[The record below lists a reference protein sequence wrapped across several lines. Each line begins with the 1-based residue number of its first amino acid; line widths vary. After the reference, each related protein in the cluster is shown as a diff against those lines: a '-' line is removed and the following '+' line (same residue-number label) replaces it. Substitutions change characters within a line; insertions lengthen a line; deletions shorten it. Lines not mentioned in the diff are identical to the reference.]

1 MKKIWVVA
9 CMAICMQANMIAQDA
24 DIEPPVVT
32 AEKSD
37 TAETAISASAEK
49 KSAYDELVTPDA
61 ESARGLM
68 NIHKVKSAYYLEIPD
83 SLLGKPML
91 LASRVSSI
99 SDNSDVIAGQMPNE
113 PLMLE
118 WSRDERKVYLL
129 DAGRNAVCDS
139 TESISKGF
147 ELNYAKPVMAAFPIK
162 AFTPDSSAALINVTK
177 FFCADEEYMSPF
189 IPSTAYDSLFGIDRI
204 KGSFK
209 SDMSSILSFKAFPE
223 NIVFKT
229 RMVYTVSDE
238 PFTAVVTVSMA
249 RLPDEPARPR
259 LADYRI
265 GYFTDRFVK
274 FSENADRSEVVRYIA
289 RWNLV
294 PKPED
299 RDRYAAG
306 ELVEPETPIVYYID
320 DAFPEKWRKYI
331 RLGVEDWQKA
341 FEAAGFRNAIIA
353 RDFPADDPDFDP
365 DDIRYSCIRYASTR
379 VANAM
384 GPSWTDPRS
393 GEIIQ
398 GSVYFYHD
406 VLKLLHDW
414 RFVQT
419 SATDPEARKK
429 VFDEEVMGQ
438 MLRYV
443 AAHEIGHTLG
453 LKHNMRSSYAYPV
466 DSLRSPSF
474 TAVYGTTP
482 SIMDYARCN
491 YVAQP
496 GDGVEWLLPPV
507 IGVYD
512 IHAIRWGYRLIPEAA
527 APEDEKPVLDGWIR
541 EKADDPM
548 YRYGEQEI
556 FTSVDP
562 ASQSESVG
570 DDAVLAGMYGL
581 ENLKRTAENLV
592 DWTAEEGENYDFTCS
607 MYKEILRQFNR
618 YMGHCMKYIGGNFLE
633 YPVYGDGK
641 PVFTP
646 VDRRKQKEALDF
658 IMESLMELPEWML
671 TPELL
676 SVTGPGN
683 DIVLDYQVSCLRK
696 LMSRAGKVGST
707 AKYSD
712 RPYTQYE
719 YLNDLYRHVFGN
731 TLAGRRISRQEMNM
745 EHAFVCAAFAQ
756 LGYLDKPSSK
766 GLAEQYDADD
776 LLAMPCSL
784 AEGRGQAER
793 LHSLSVSGRENDLTV
808 NTKEVYFGILENL
821 EKVLERRVGSPRD
834 EQTAHYAYLLNEIR
848 KVM

>member
-1 MKKIWVVA
+1 
-9 CMAICMQANMIAQDA
+9 
-24 DIEPPVVT
+24 
-32 AEKSD
+32 
-37 TAETAISASAEK
+37 
-49 KSAYDELVTPDA
+49 
-61 ESARGLM
+61 
-68 NIHKVKSAYYLEIPD
+68 
-83 SLLGKPML
+83 
-91 LASRVSSI
+91 
-99 SDNSDVIAGQMPNE
+99 
-113 PLMLE
+113 
-118 WSRDERKVYLL
+118 
-129 DAGRNAVCDS
+129 
-139 TESISKGF
+139 
-147 ELNYAKPVMAAFPIK
+147 
-162 AFTPDSSAALINVTK
+162 
-177 FFCADEEYMSPF
+177 
-189 IPSTAYDSLFGIDRI
+189 
-204 KGSFK
+204 
-209 SDMSSILSFKAFPE
+209 
-223 NIVFKT
+223 
-229 RMVYTVSDE
+229 
-238 PFTAVVTVSMA
+238 
-249 RLPDEPARPR
+249 
-259 LADYRI
+259 
-265 GYFTDRFVK
+265 
-274 FSENADRSEVVRYIA
+274 
-289 RWNLV
+289 
-294 PKPED
+294 
-299 RDRYAAG
+299 
-306 ELVEPETPIVYYID
+306 
-320 DAFPEKWRKYI
+320 
-331 RLGVEDWQKA
+331 
-341 FEAAGFRNAIIA
+341 
-353 RDFPADDPDFDP
+353 
-365 DDIRYSCIRYASTR
+365 
-379 VANAM
+379 
-384 GPSWTDPRS
+384 
-393 GEIIQ
+393 
-398 GSVYFYHD
+398 
-406 VLKLLHDW
+406 
-414 RFVQT
+414 
-419 SATDPEARKK
+419 
-429 VFDEEVMGQ
+429 

-646 VDRRKQKEALDF
+646 VARRKQKEALDF